1 MHRSR
6 NITLA
11 WIVGIATIWG
21 ACCVIGGLWLIFDL
35 SRAIRAASWVVVI
48 AGIGGIAA
56 GEFVFMFLA
65 ADKLFPR
72 VGRRFWP
79 WVVEM
84 MLFGVFFVSYL
95 LVGLVFYW
103 SLSS

>member
-1 MHRSR
+1 M
-6 NITLA
+6 TLG
-11 WIVGIATIWG
+11 WVVGIATLWG

-35 SRAIRAASWVVVI
+35 SRAIPAASWVVVI

-56 GEFVFMFLA
+56 GEFVFLVGA

-72 VGRRFWP
+72 VGRRFWA
-79 WVVEM
+79 WAVEM
-84 MLFGVFFVSYL
+84 MLFGVFFVSAL
-95 LVGLVFYW
+95 LVGLVAYW